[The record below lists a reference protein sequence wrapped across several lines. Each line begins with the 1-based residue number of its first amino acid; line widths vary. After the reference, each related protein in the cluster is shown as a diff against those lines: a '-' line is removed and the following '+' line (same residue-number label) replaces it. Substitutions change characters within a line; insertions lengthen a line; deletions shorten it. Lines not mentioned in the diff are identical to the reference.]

1 MDQYIYYNW
10 KEYPIPIQYS
20 LPKWINAVEAGLLI
34 DGSIEDEDLLSIF
47 YEWDKRWIIK
57 IEKQGKKISIQQGN
71 WLPDDAKEYEKY
83 MYDTFFST
91 GSINLIEARILV
103 MDYCFKKW
111 WIENYIPLVQEIY
124 NKRGRLTLLW
134 FLLLPILFFF
144 FTFVVL
150 LIFSII
156 YTSITWVDH
165 FQISPDIHIHW
176 GGSLFMFLLSLY
188 ILIKFLIARFI
199 ANRICTK
206 QMKKIQIN
214 NTASWAALVA
224 ELLWYKKYLDQIRLI
239 SKDDSIKEDT
249 LMQYGMADHNI
260 ALKTDTTSCTI
271 KSIKKHTCNNIRFLW
286 AYLIRY
292 LNTKRNQTN

>member
-10 KEYPIPIQYS
+10 KKYPIPIQYS

-34 DGSIEDEDLLSIF
+34 DGSIEDEDILSIF

-71 WLPDDAKEYEKY
+71 WLPDDAKEYERY
-83 MYDTFFST
+83 MYDSFFSN

-103 MDYCFKKW
+103 MNYCFNKW
-111 WIENYIPLVQEIY
+111 RIENYIPLVQEIY

-249 LMQYGMADHNI
+249 LMQYEMADHNI

-286 AYLIRY
+286 AYLTKY
-292 LNTKRNQTN
+292 LNIKRNQTS